1 MDVDKTSFQ
10 PLLLELLTDISEAHF
25 VAFDLEL
32 SGIAAKQASGNGK
45 PTLQQRYEETRDAAN
60 DYTILQLGLTCV
72 IEDLEHDT
80 YVLKPY
86 NIYVNPAIDERVDIE
101 RSFAFQSGAVHFL
114 LKNGFQIELP
124 FTRGVT
130 YLSRDEAKRAKDK
143 AYSRLNT
150 SHIADI
156 QASRTPS
163 GLQQPPT
170 RPPSH
175 KTQLRAHLGSL
186 GEAIQ
191 ILISLLWTEVL
202 LVANYALQLGT
213 KDLQSLA
220 FTQHVRTEINGWL
233 ETGKPFPEYHNIA
246 SVGQNTKSDS
256 AVPAELS
263 RFEKRLVHQLVRAEY
278 PDLVTVS
285 RRAFI
290 QVVKFD
296 KEREDLIV
304 AEKKKQAKARILG
317 AVGLRWVIEALC
329 GGELRKIDIK
339 SFARDPRT
347 GESAYADLDDY
358 KARFDRAQARLKTKR
373 PVLIGHNCFT
383 DLLYLYRTFIG
394 ELPATVEEHQRNIHD
409 LFPVVVDTKY
419 LATHNCGDINPAS
432 SLEEIAKQMQERDF
446 PLLET
451 HAGHDKYLETSAFH
465 EAGYDSFLTAQVA
478 VRLSAK
484 LEAAGS
490 YIEAP
495 HSAPSPT
502 KVTEGNE
509 SANDPPTS
517 TSPAHSSPDQGGVS
531 LLASISDGVK
541 NLLQAPVQAVAGAS
555 GEAPPAKPKKKA
567 ASRKRGKKKKSGG
580 VVPASSPSSS
590 RSRFTSANPF
600 DRLSEDVGSAAA
612 ADLNPVADTD
622 GAEPAEEL
630 ELGSSVRWR
639 HESAEGVAPPA
650 AAAHGRPRRAK
661 KAKGEEWGCE
671 IARVPGGSM
680 PPFGTDFWRVYGNR
694 LRVFGTLEGVCE
706 LGPGA

>member
-1 MDVDKTSFQ
+1 
-10 PLLLELLTDISEAHF
+10 
-25 VAFDLEL
+25 
-32 SGIAAKQASGNGK
+32 
-45 PTLQQRYEETRDAAN
+45 
-60 DYTILQLGLTCV
+60 
-72 IEDLEHDT
+72 
-80 YVLKPY
+80 
-86 NIYVNPAIDERVDIE
+86 
-101 RSFAFQSGAVHFL
+101 
-114 LKNGFQIELP
+114 
-124 FTRGVT
+124 
-130 YLSRDEAKRAKDK
+130 
-143 AYSRLNT
+143 
-150 SHIADI
+150 
-156 QASRTPS
+156 
-163 GLQQPPT
+163 
-170 RPPSH
+170 
-175 KTQLRAHLGSL
+175 
-186 GEAIQ
+186 
-191 ILISLLWTEVL
+191 
-202 LVANYALQLGT
+202 LGT

-220 FTQHVRTEINGWL
+220 FAQHVRTEINGWL

-296 KEREDLIV
+296 KEREDLVV
-304 AEKKKQAKARILG
+304 AEKKKQAKARILW

-329 GGELRKIDIK
+329 GGELRKIDMK
-339 SFARDPRT
+339 SFARNPHT
-347 GESAYADLDDY
+347 GEPAYADLDDY
-358 KARFDRAQARLKTKR
+358 KARFDRAQARLKNKR

-394 ELPATVEEHQRNIHD
+394 ELPATVEEHQKNIHD

-451 HAGHDKYLETSAFH
+451 HAGHDKYIETSAFH

-495 HSAPSPT
+495 HSAPSST
-502 KVTEGNE
+502 KVTEGNK

-567 ASRKRGKKKKSGG
+567 ANRKRGKKKKSDGV
-580 VVPASSPSSS
+580 VVPASSPSSPSS

-600 DRLSEDVGSAAA
+600 DRLSEDVGSAA

-630 ELGSSVRWR
+630 ELGSSVRLR
-639 HESAEGVAPPA
+639 HEGAEEVAPPA

-671 IARVPGGSM
+671 SRRVPGGSM

-706 LGPGA
+706 LGPGV